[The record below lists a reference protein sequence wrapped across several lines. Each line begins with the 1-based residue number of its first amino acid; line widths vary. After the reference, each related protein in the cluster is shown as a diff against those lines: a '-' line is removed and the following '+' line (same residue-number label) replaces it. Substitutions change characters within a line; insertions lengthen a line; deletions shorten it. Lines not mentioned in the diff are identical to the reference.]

1 MAILDEILVDKLLG
15 EADKE
20 AVFEKL
26 LIFWD
31 FRNDEQQARSHNVEP
46 GIYFTVLPVN
56 REDVES
62 KVLSIIQRMQPRME
76 KKLLEL
82 GEFDQKT
89 HFEALRYGY
98 DADSETLVIKIEPH
112 RL

>member
-1 MAILDEILVDKLLG
+1 MAILDEILVDKLLT
-15 EADKE
+15 EAEKE

-31 FRNDEQQARSHNVEP
+31 FRNDEQKAYAHNVEP

-56 REDVES
+56 KRDANDS
-62 KVLSIIQRMQPRME
+62 VLSIIHKMQPRM
-76 KKLLEL
+76 KKRLMEL
-82 GEFDQKT
+82 GEFDHKT
-89 HFEALRYGY
+89 QFEALRYGY
-98 DADSETLVIKIEPH
+98 DPDSETLVIRIEPH